1 VKDHKSFLRHMLD
14 ECEYIESALK
24 AKSFEDFVKDETLK
38 RAIVRSLEILREAAK
53 KCAGTCKE

>member
-1 VKDHKSFLRHMLD
+1 MLD